1 MKKLSKRMVLSFAVG
16 AMLCCGMSGASAEN
30 TPKKDVSS
38 VSEEKVVA
46 DSVPEDVLE
55 KAKEAPVSIPVVKE
69 TKETAKTLDEK
80 AAVTIEV
87 VPKPEPKIVEPVK
100 ETEKKS
106 KAEEQDNNSDHSTST
121 EGTQSKNNN
130 DTSAGKEAE
139 KSSSNVR
146 ASSGTSRS
154 GERKTSQGVSKING
168 FISPV
173 KKPVQS
179 SGFGSRVHPITGNV
193 KNHNGVDYAAACG
206 TKVYAPADGTVIWAD
221 WKNGSAGNVVT
232 IQHDGFVDKNGN
244 PLETVI
250 STNYYHLLK
259 FLVNDGDYVEQGE
272 VIAEVGSTGGSTGCH
287 LHWELMVDGVK
298 VDPTPYLSDEEVDSE
313 IYTED
318 KNKTSK
324 PEGEEDTSENE

>member
-1 MKKLSKRMVLSFAVG
+1 MKKLSNKWVLSLAVG
-16 AMLCCGMSGASAEN
+16 AMLCCGMSGASAED

-38 VSEEKVVA
+38 VAEEKVVS
-46 DSVPEDVLE
+46 DSFPQDVIE
-55 KAKEAPVSIPVVKE
+55 KVEEAPVRIPVAKKE
-69 TKETAKTLDEK
+69 KESTTTLDEK
-80 AAVTIEV
+80 IASTIEII
-87 VPKPEPKIVEPVK
+87 PKPEPKIVEPVE
-100 ETEKKS
+100 ETGKSNAEK
-106 KAEEQDNNSDHSTST
+106 QDNNSDASTD
-121 EGTQSKNNN
+121 KNAENN
-130 DTSAGKEAE
+130 
-139 KSSSNVR
+139 SSNVR
-146 ASSGTSRS
+146 EDSGTSRS
-154 GERKTSQGVSKING
+154 SERKTSQGVSKING

-173 KKPVQS
+173 KNPVQS
-179 SGFGSRVHPITGNV
+179 SSFGSRVHPITKNV

-232 IQHDGFVDKNGN
+232 IEHNDFVDKNGN

-298 VDPTPYLSDEEVDSE
+298 VDPTPYLSDEEVDTE

-318 KNKTSK
+318 KSQASK
-324 PEGEEDTSENE
+324 PEGEEETSENE